1 MTPSLKNRLK
11 NRYFLGFVVVVII
24 AAVGLW
30 YFHDSHSEDENIG
43 EVERTDLSQKVT
55 IAGTIT
61 PNRKTLISASYNGYV
76 RKVYVKI
83 GQKVHAGDPIVS
95 LGQSLKGRAEE
106 EVYPMRAPFDG
117 TVVQILRTEGEYVD
131 PQTSQGMGSGTALVR
146 IDDLSQTFID
156 ANAPEIEVG
165 KLKQGQEV
173 LIKASAILT
182 KTYHGK
188 IKSISLAARE
198 QKDWD
203 KSRVEFP
210 VLIEVTDNDGQLLS
224 GMSVVV
230 DIITQKLKNVLTLR
244 HEFIQKDGDQY
255 FVVTVDGE
263 RKNITVGLRNEEAFE
278 IKSGVKEGE
287 EVEQT
292 DYLSLIK
299 NEE

>member
-1 MTPSLKNRLK
+1 MTPSLKTRLK
-11 NRYFLGFVVVVII
+11 NRYFLGFVVVLIVGGL
-24 AAVGLW
+24 GLW
-30 YFHDSHSEDENIG
+30 YFHDTHSDDENIG
-43 EVERTDLSQKVT
+43 EVERTDLLQKVT
-55 IAGTIT
+55 IAGTIN

-131 PQTSQGMGSGTALVR
+131 PQAQQGNGTALVR

-210 VLIEVTDNDGQLLS
+210 VMIEVSDNDGQLLS

-255 FVVTVDGE
+255 FVVTADGE
-263 RKNITVGLRNEEAFE
+263 RKNIEVGMRNEEAFE
-278 IKSGVKEGE
+278 IKSGVTEGE
-287 EVEQT
+287 EIQQT

-299 NEE
+299 NE